1 MEGATSDAVAMVAIG
16 LFLLVG
22 FGAHVIGQRA
32 HVPRVTLLLIVG
44 VLVGPEVL
52 ALIPSSVSDLFPFV
66 AEVALSMVGFM
77 LGEQFLGRRLRQL
90 GKKVVTIAAVET
102 VITAAAVFAG
112 LWLAGVPLAL
122 ALPLAGVA
130 PASAPAATVD
140 VVRESRA
147 KGPLTDIVLGV
158 VAVDDA
164 FGIVAFSVLLV
175 LAEVVTGASWSA
187 EVLGA
192 GLLEVGGGIA
202 LGALLGFPM
211 AWLTGRVRPGELTL
225 METLGFVL
233 LTGGLANL
241 AGVSYLLACMALGA
255 VVANRAKHHTRPFH
269 AIENVSQP
277 FLVLFFLMAGFE
289 LKLSALPDIGV
300 VGGVYVA
307 MRALGKI
314 AGGWLGATLAGA
326 SKSVRRHVGAC
337 LWPQAGVALGLA
349 LLAAQRVPAQGE
361 AILTV
366 LVATTF
372 VFELIGPVAAR
383 VSLGHAG
390 ETGRSEPDE
399 RDESD
404 EPDESDE
411 ATS

>member
-1 MEGATSDAVAMVAIG
+1 MEDATDAIALVAIG

-22 FGAHVIGQRA
+22 FGAHIIGQRA
-32 HVPRVTLLLIVG
+32 HVPRVTLLLLVG
-44 VLVGPEVL
+44 VVVGPEVL
-52 ALIPSSVSDLFPFV
+52 GLIPTSVSALFPFV

-77 LGEQFLGRRLRQL
+77 LGEQFLGRRLRHL
-90 GKKVVTIAAVET
+90 GKKVAVIAALET
-102 VITAAAVFAG
+102 LVTAIAVFTG
-112 LWLAGVPLAL
+112 LWVAGVPLAL

-147 KGPLTDIVLGV
+147 SGPLTDIVLGV

-164 FGIVAFSVLLV
+164 FGIMAFSVLLV
-175 LAEVVTGASWSA
+175 LAEVVTGSAWSA
-187 EVLGA
+187 QVLGA
-192 GLLEVGGGIA
+192 GLYEVFGGIA

-225 METLGFVL
+225 METTGFVL

-241 AGVSYLLACMALGA
+241 AGVSYLLACMALGT

-289 LKLSALPDIGV
+289 LKLSALADIGL

-314 AGGWLGATLAGA
+314 SGGWLGATLAGA
-326 SKSVRRHVGAC
+326 SRSVRRHVGAC

-349 LLAAQRVPAQGE
+349 LLAAQRLPGEGE

-372 VFELIGPVAAR
+372 VFEVIGPIGAR
-383 VSLGHAG
+383 VALSHAG
-390 ETGRSEPDE
+390 ETGRAPEPPPEPD
-399 RDESD
+399 SD
-404 EPDESDE
+404 ETPV
-411 ATS
+411 